1 MRIAKKQGTDVY
13 YFHKDHLGSSIAI
26 TNASGNE
33 LETTEYL
40 PYGSNRT
47 HWAQTA
53 DISDYKFT
61 DQELDTSTNLYNYD
75 ARLYDPVTG
84 RFISPDS
91 MIPDV
96 YNPQSLNRYSYC
108 LNNPLIYTDPSGH
121 FVLVELGVVVLLAG
135 FGLLSGMAMLQND
148 TLKLPDF
155 GFGYDP
161 YDPVNVK
168 PWSPADNN
176 DGDNTG
182 DDTNNQ
188 VDDDAGTAE
197 DSADPSDQGDG
208 SDDNRGNSDNG
219 DNKDPQNKAKT
230 GKTDKHVNQDKVKAA
245 KDKLNELIKKRDTLS
260 SKRMK
265 TKADNIELKKLQN
278 QIKHQRFKATG
289 GREGIHWNK

>member
-1 MRIAKKQGTDVY
+1 M
-13 YFHKDHLGSSIAI
+13 
-26 TNASGNE
+26 
-33 LETTEYL
+33 

-47 HWAQTA
+47 HWAPA
-53 DISDYKFT
+53 GDISDYKFT

-176 DGDNTG
+176 AG
-182 DDTNNQ
+182 DDTKPDQ
-188 VDDDAGTAE
+188 EVADDAGTT
-197 DSADPSDQGDG
+197 
-208 SDDNRGNSDNG
+208 GNSTGTDPG
-219 DNKDPQNKAKT
+219 DDDKEREKAESESRASEKT
-230 GKTDKHVNQDKVKAA
+230 GKKARDSGKNEPHVKADQRA
-245 KDKLNELIKKRDTLS
+245 HQNKLQKAEKALKEHQEKNRGTKGYGKIEKELRQKINNIRQEIEKGHHSQRTKKR
-260 SKRMK
+260 
-265 TKADNIELKKLQN
+265 
-278 QIKHQRFKATG
+278 
-289 GREGIHWNK
+289 